1 MAPAFPYQGRATR
14 AGIQYARGLDGRW
27 SAAGGDI
34 VAQLRGLGIQAQPGR
49 FGSPLPPG
57 VSVFDADG
65 DADLDRVAALGRA
78 AGRVLW
84 IGTGGLAQAL
94 ARSDPAPAAQ
104 NLPRPVLGLFGSDH
118 AVTAGQLEAC
128 GPDWVRLQD
137 GGRDD
142 AERIGTRLRTAGRVL
157 ASLDLP
163 AGLDRDNAACRIRTV
178 LHRLVCVLPQPGT
191 LLVSGGETLGSLCRS
206 LGAHNLSIQGR
217 LVPGL
222 PHSVLCGGLWDG
234 VTVVSK
240 SGAFGPPTL
249 LRRLLDDAPLDAE
262 RTS

>member
-1 MAPAFPYQGRATR
+1 VSSTRTATPTSIASQR
-14 AGIQYARGLDGRW
+14 SAG
-27 SAAGGDI
+27 
-34 VAQLRGLGIQAQPGR
+34 P
-49 FGSPLPPG
+49 
-57 VSVFDADG
+57 
-65 DADLDRVAALGRA
+65 
-78 AGRVLW
+78 VLW

-104 NLPRPVLGLFGSDH
+104 HLPRPVLGLFGSDH

-137 GGRDD
+137 GGPDD
-142 AERIGTRLRTAGRVL
+142 LERIGMRLRTAGSVL

-163 AGLDRDNAACRIRTV
+163 VGLDRDNAACRIRTV
-178 LHRLVCVLPQPGT
+178 LHRLVCGLPQPGT
-191 LLVSGGETLGSLCRS
+191 LLVAGGETLRSLCRS
-206 LGAHNLSIQGR
+206 LGAHSLSIRGR

-222 PHSVLCGGLWDG
+222 PHSVLRGGLWDG
-234 VTVVSK
+234 VSVVSK

-249 LRRLLDDAPLDAE
+249 LRRLLDGAPLDAE